1 MKSIGDEKTCTD
13 WMQGYNDCKNGV
25 THESGKSDAYTRG
38 YGTRYE
44 EEQLMTAGVMRK

>member
-1 MKSIGDEKTCTD
+1 MTSIGNEEFCAD
-13 WMQGYNDCKNGV
+13 WEQGYNDCKDGV
-25 THESGKSDAYTRG
+25 PHDDSKGEVYKRG

>member
-1 MKSIGDEKTCTD
+1 MKSIGDEKFCD
-13 WMQGYNDCKNGV
+13 EWERGYRDCENGV
-25 THESGKSDAYTRG
+25 KHDDAEGEIYKRG

>member
-1 MKSIGDEKTCTD
+1 MKTIGNEKFCAE

-25 THESGKSDAYTRG
+25 PHEDKGDEHKRG

-44 EEQLMTAGVMRK
+44 EEQLMEKGVARV